1 MDFPISGVTVSPFLL
16 IGIGFLVGVL
26 GGFFGVGG
34 GFLAGP
40 MMFWAGVPM
49 NFVVGTDL
57 AHMTGKSIVAAKR
70 HRTLGHVDVR
80 LGAVMVLGTMFGV
93 EIGAMVIEALEKSG
107 NIDHVIG
114 VIYIIILILIGS
126 FTAWESIK
134 AIRMVGTEQID
145 AKDALAF
152 SSITRQVR
160 KIRIWPMVSFPGSG
174 IDEISLWVVVGVGM
188 ITGVLAGM
196 LGVGGGF
203 IRMPML
209 IYLLGVPTH
218 VAVGTDLFEIIFSAG
233 YGTLTHAVK
242 GNVDILMAL
251 VMQTGAALGA
261 QIGATG
267 TRYFAGP
274 RIRLLFSVLPF
285 IGVILVIIRLLGGGM
300 VH

>member
-1 MDFPISGVTVSPFLL
+1 
-16 IGIGFLVGVL
+16 
-26 GGFFGVGG
+26 
-34 GFLAGP
+34 

-49 NFVVGTDL
+49 NFVIGTDL

-70 HRTLGHVDVR
+70 HRTLGHVDMR
-80 LGAVMVLGTMFGV
+80 LGGVMILGTMIGV
-93 EIGAMVIEALEKSG
+93 EIGANIIEALELAG
-107 NIDHVIG
+107 NIDQVIG
-114 VIYIIILILIGS
+114 MIYVVILILIGS

-134 AIRMVGTEQID
+134 AIRMVNSGEAN

-152 SSITRQVR
+152 TSITKKVR

-174 IDEISLWVVVGVGM
+174 IDEISLWIVVGVGM
-188 ITGVLAGM
+188 LTGLLAGM

-242 GNVDILMAL
+242 GNVDVLMAL

-274 RIRLLFSVLPF
+274 RIRLFFSILPF
-285 IGVILVIIRLLGGGM
+285 LGAIMVIIRLLGGGGGM
-300 VH
+300 GH